1 MDYICIN
8 NNNCCDID
16 IILAVLTVVRLL
28 RETST
33 NKRAYPRQWII
44 SPMLCVGCVILWV
57 SMWKY
62 FRSVITNS
70 RFFCANSIFYK
81 LILIVYQIKLTL

>member
-33 NKRAYPRQWII
+33 NK
-44 SPMLCVGCVILWV
+44 
-57 SMWKY
+57 
-62 FRSVITNS
+62 
-70 RFFCANSIFYK
+70 
-81 LILIVYQIKLTL
+81 